1 MRAIEQVLQSQVDEL
16 VLIKPWRILDALP
29 LFLRS
34 LYAVHTVTLLDNACV
49 LVELLDQTVGIE
61 ELEEHVQRFQ
71 QATDRHAIVYFRELS
86 HYRRMRLL
94 ERRIPFVTDDGQM
107 FLPFLGLRLHKSSR
121 NLGQSKGKRFSP
133 ATQLTYLWFL
143 YHPYETINATRL
155 AQVFGFAEMSASR
168 ALHALYQARLI
179 NYQVGG
185 KTGRSKEY
193 RRVDD
198 PSFFT
203 QAQTFLANPV
213 KSRLWVTEEPSD
225 AWIGGREALERFGL
239 LPKTGRTVRVVGPDR
254 SDLSDLHIVED
265 PAFTIGTHVVELEVW
280 SYDPAMFASNGFVDS
295 LSLVASM
302 EGHEDEQ
309 VSRALREFLRRQSWA
324 TR

>member
-1 MRAIEQVLQSQVDEL
+1 MRAMEQVLRAQVDER
-16 VLIKPWRILDALP
+16 VLIKPWRIMDALP

-49 LVELLDQTVGIE
+49 LIELLDQTVGIE
-61 ELEEHVQRFQ
+61 ELEEHLQRFQ

-94 ERRIPFVTDDGQM
+94 ERRIPFVADDGQM

-121 NLGQSKGKRFSP
+121 NLGPSKRKRFSP
-133 ATQLTYLWFL
+133 TTQLSYLWFL
-143 YHPYETINATRL
+143 HHKDAQINATRL
-155 AQVFGFAEMSASR
+155 AQVFGFTEMSASR
-168 ALHALYQARLI
+168 ALHALYQARLV

-193 RRVDD
+193 RRIDD

-203 QAQTFLANPV
+203 QAQPFLANPV
-213 KSRLWVTEEPSD
+213 KSRLWVAEEPSD

-239 LPKTGRTVRVVGPDR
+239 LPKTGRIVRVVGPDR
-254 SDLSDLHIVED
+254 SDLPALHEVED
-265 PAFTIGTHVVELEVW
+265 PAFTVGTHVVEIEVW
-280 SYDPAMFASNGFVDS
+280 SYDPAVFASNGFVDS

-302 EGHEDEQ
+302 EGNEDEQ
-309 VSRALREFLRRQSWA
+309 VSRALREFMRKQAWA